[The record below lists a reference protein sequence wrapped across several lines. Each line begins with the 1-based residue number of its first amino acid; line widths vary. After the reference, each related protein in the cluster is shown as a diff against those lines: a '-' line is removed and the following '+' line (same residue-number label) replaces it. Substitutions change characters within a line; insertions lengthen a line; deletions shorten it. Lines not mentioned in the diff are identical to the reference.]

1 MEKQSQLQILIHSL
15 YNNKEISLTEE
26 FRKQLLETAKQFSSS
41 NEDLLA
47 VRLSFAISKELLNF
61 KGEPPTELLDLAK
74 FVQKKEAKYKQGIVW
89 SGIFKIWFIIK
100 YGING
105 YIINESNMKNI

>member
-15 YNNKEISLTEE
+15 YNNKEIRLTEE
-26 FRKQLLETAKQFSSS
+26 FRKQLLETAKQFSSTS
-41 NEDLLA
+41 EDLLA
-47 VRLSFAISKELLNF
+47 VRLSFAVSKELLSF

-89 SGIFKIWFIIK
+89 SGILKIWFIIK
-100 YGING
+100 YNINVA
-105 YIINESNMKNI
+105 

>member
-26 FRKQLLETAKQFSSS
+26 FRKQLLETAKQFSSTS
-41 NEDLLA
+41 EDSLA
-47 VRLSFAISKELLNF
+47 VRLSFAVSKELLSF

-89 SGIFKIWFIIK
+89 SGILKI
-100 YGING
+100 
-105 YIINESNMKNI
+105 

>member
-1 MEKQSQLQILIHSL
+1 MGKQSQLQILIHSL

-47 VRLSFAISKELLNF
+47 VRLSFAISKELLGF
-61 KGEPPTELLDLAK
+61 KGKPTTELLDLAK

-89 SGIFKIWFIIK
+89 SGIFKI
-100 YGING
+100 
-105 YIINESNMKNI
+105 

>member
-1 MEKQSQLQILIHSL
+1 MAGLKVKLGVLDKMRQTMVKQSQLQILIHSL
-15 YNNKEISLTEE
+15 YNNKEISLTED

-47 VRLSFAISKELLNF
+47 VRLSFAVSKELLGFN
-61 KGEPPTELLDLAK
+61 GEPPTELLDLAK

-89 SGIFKIWFIIK
+89 SGIFKI
-100 YGING
+100 
-105 YIINESNMKNI
+105 

>member
-1 MEKQSQLQILIHSL
+1 MEKQSQLQMLIHSL

-26 FRKQLLETAKQFSSS
+26 FRKQLLETAKQFSST
-41 NEDLLA
+41 N
-47 VRLSFAISKELLNF
+47 KELLSF

-89 SGIFKIWFIIK
+89 SGIFKI
-100 YGING
+100 
-105 YIINESNMKNI
+105 

>member
-1 MEKQSQLQILIHSL
+1 MLIHSL

-26 FRKQLLETAKQFSSS
+26 FRKQLLETAKQFSST
-41 NEDLLA
+41 NEDLA
-47 VRLSFAISKELLNF
+47 VRLSFAVSKELLSF

-89 SGIFKIWFIIK
+89 SGIFKI
-100 YGING
+100 
-105 YIINESNMKNI
+105 

>member
-26 FRKQLLETAKQFSSS
+26 FRKQLLETAKQFSST

-47 VRLSFAISKELLNF
+47 ARLSFAVSKELLSF

-89 SGIFKIWFIIK
+89 SGIFKTLFIIE
-100 YGING
+100 YG
-105 YIINESNMKNI
+105 MNIA